1 MSAPYGGFV
10 VSQTAQVPMWVIR
23 FGLFMSTWL
32 FLVGAA
38 LAKSPILEA
47 FEGVYSGS
55 AQIVTSSGET
65 ANRDMSVE
73 IAETKSGFTVAW
85 STTSVRADGSINEK
99 DYMIEFVP
107 SERDGVFAAAME
119 RNVFGHEVQL
129 DPMKGEPFV
138 WARIQ
143 NGTLSV
149 FSLFVDEAGDYEL
162 QQFDRSLAEGG
173 LQLEF
178 KAVRNGETA
187 RTVSTFLA
195 KE

>member
-1 MSAPYGGFV
+1 MAKVVFAPVYLFRATILMSLWVMMVG
-10 VSQTAQVPMWVIR
+10 TAMAN
-23 FGLFMSTWL
+23 S
-32 FLVGAA
+32 A
-38 LAKSPILEA
+38 LLDA

-55 AQIVTSSGET
+55 SEIVTSSGET
-65 ANRDMSVE
+65 SNRDLSVE
-73 IAETKSGFTVAW
+73 IERTKNGFTVAW
-85 STTSVRADGSINEK
+85 STTSIRANGSINEK
-99 DYMIEFVP
+99 DYFIEFVP

-138 WARIQ
+138 WARIID
-143 NGTLSV
+143 GTLSV

-178 KAVRNGETA
+178 KAVRDGTTTRSVNA
-187 RTVSTFLA
+187 FLA

>member
-1 MSAPYGGFV
+1 MSQATVFPFWIIRLSLV
-10 VSQTAQVPMWVIR
+10 MTMW
-23 FGLFMSTWL
+23 LT
-32 FLVGAA
+32 LVGAA
-38 LAKSPILEA
+38 LAKNPILEA

-55 AQIVTSSGET
+55 AQVVSSSGEE

-73 IAETKSGFTVAW
+73 IAETKAGFSVAW
-85 STTSVRADGSINEK
+85 STTSIRADGSINEK
-99 DYMIEFVP
+99 DYLIEFVP

-173 LQLEF
+173 LQLDF
-178 KAVRNGETA
+178 KAVRNGETT

>member
-1 MSAPYGGFV
+1 M
-10 VSQTAQVPMWVIR
+10 SQTAQMQMWVIR
-23 FGLFMSTWL
+23 FGVFVSTWL

-38 LAKSPILEA
+38 LAKNPVLEA

-55 AQIVTSSGET
+55 AQIVNSSGET

-85 STTSVRADGSINEK
+85 STTSIRADGSINEK

-107 SERDGVFAAAME
+107 SEREGVFAAAME

-138 WARIQ
+138 WARVK

-178 KAVRNGETA
+178 KAVRDGETA